1 MRRSVLVEVSADQ
14 ASSGVKRT
22 LLGLIAT
29 SEDHEGD
36 SAPFY
41 DEVMVYLHG
50 FPDMAVH
57 PVDLDFASRMP
68 AKLCEFWLNKTQ
80 NRRQKAAFVTFN
92 FGGVPGSDQQL
103 RFTDKTIA
111 QELEDAVAVCRYVR
125 CTLLKTG
132 KLHVVG
138 LSTGAIIA
146 SLLRE
151 KQLADSI
158 AVIAG
163 LLDLKEGVKF
173 DFSPLQLEQCDA
185 TGSCWK
191 EFYLPKGCPLPKNVD
206 LSLDGAHSTS
216 ELTDATA
223 PSKLFVRLNQRY
235 VQECQ
240 SGSLDIRRA
249 VSGDALPPLLVIHGD
264 ADQNVPFS
272 NGEELFEAAAEPKT
286 FLPIPR
292 ANHLLTN
299 SKLLK
304 KALKVIG
311 DHIAA

>member
-1 MRRSVLVEVSADQ
+1 
-14 ASSGVKRT
+14 
-22 LLGLIAT
+22 
-29 SEDHEGD
+29 
-36 SAPFY
+36 
-41 DEVMVYLHG
+41 MVYLHG

-57 PVDLDFASRMP
+57 PVNLDFASRMP
-68 AKLCEFWLNKTQ
+68 AKLCEFWLNKAQ
-80 NRRQKAAFVTFN
+80 NSRRKVAFVTFN
-92 FGGVPGSDQQL
+92 FGGVPGSDKEL
-103 RFTDKTIA
+103 RFTDKTIS
-111 QELEDAVAVCRYVR
+111 QELEDAEAVCQY
-125 CTLLKTG
+125 
-132 KLHVVG
+132 
-138 LSTGAIIA
+138 
-146 SLLRE
+146 
-151 KQLADSI
+151 LADSI
-158 AVIAG
+158 AVVAG
-163 LLDLKEGVKF
+163 LLDTKEGVQF

-206 LSLDGAHSTS
+206 LSLDGAHSIS
-216 ELTDATA
+216 ELTDATT
-223 PSKLFVRLNQRY
+223 PSKLYVRLKQRY

-249 VSGDALPPLLVIHGD
+249 VSGASLPPLLVIHGD

-304 KALKVIG
+304 KALRAIG
-311 DHIAA
+311 DHTAAVH